1 MDISAKNIDKERVSE
16 LIEENRKRLDLI
28 NSPYNPVTGL
38 NGVGE
43 RVEIKIKGAPI
54 ECMYLPVKFAETP
67 FIKNLSKEG
76 FAGFIKIFLRKR
88 VMSETKE
95 DLWRKFIEERIK
107 YDFEY
112 WAYSL
117 ITIKHK
123 TEPRDVPFKLNRAQ
137 RRFLAKL
144 EELRLKGVPI
154 KIILLKARQWGGSTL
169 TQMYMLWIQLVHRA
183 NWNSVICGDVE
194 GQSRT
199 VRSMISKALK
209 KYPSWLLDGP
219 VKFTPFEGSSKNK
232 IIQNTNCVVSIGSA
246 QKPDTLRSSDISMAH
261 LTEVGLWQATKGK
274 KPEDLIQSITG
285 SMYDTDCSLLVLES
299 TAKGVGNYFNRTWDD
314 AVESKNNLT
323 PVFVPWFLIDIYSNP
338 IDDYESFISNMDE
351 YDNILWEL
359 GATLDAIAWYKVKK
373 KDLRESWRM
382 NSEYPSTPQEAFQST
397 GRRRFRQEDTI
408 KLKRTC
414 IDPSFIGEITGATE
428 SGPESTSNI
437 RLEKEENGN
446 LSIWSIPDTKEHYRD
461 RYIVVVDIGGVSDKA
476 DYSDITVFDR
486 YWMIEG
492 GVPEVVAEWHGH
504 MDHDKIAWKAVQ
516 IATIYDEALLVI
528 ESNTLETEG
537 TEGDNFEYI
546 LDEIAQHYPNLY
558 SRTPADKIKQ
568 GLPVKWGFHTN
579 SSTKPLVI
587 SHQVKAI
594 RDGLYVERC
603 AKAVDEHDTYEIK
616 EDGKTMGA
624 VEGKNDDRLMVRA
637 IGVWVCYQWPL
648 PYKIRQDKARG
659 HRPVSE
665 ASI

>member
-1 MDISAKNIDKERVSE
+1 MDITERQIDKEFA
-16 LIEENRKRLDLI
+16 LGMIEENRIRLDHI
-28 NSPYNPVTGL
+28 NTPYNPVTGL

-43 RVEIKIKGAPI
+43 RAQVDIKGAPI
-54 ECMYLPVKFAETP
+54 ERMYLPETFARTP
-67 FIKNLSKEG
+67 FVKKLSEL
-76 FAGFIKIFLRKR
+76 GFIGFIRTYLKKR
-88 VMSETKE
+88 VTSEIKE
-95 DLWRKFIEERIK
+95 DIWRKFIKERIK

-112 WAYSL
+112 WAYSY

-144 EELRLKGVPI
+144 EELRTKGVPI

-169 TQMYMLWIQLVHRA
+169 TQMYMLWIQLVHRK

-199 VRSMISKALK
+199 VRSMITKALK
-209 KYPSWLLDGP
+209 KYPTWLLDGA

-232 IIQNTNCVVSIGSA
+232 IIQNTNCVVSIGSF

-261 LTEVGLWQATKGK
+261 LTEIGLWEATKGK
-274 KPEDLIQSITG
+274 KPEDLIQSIIG
-285 SMYDTDCSLLVLES
+285 SMYDTAFSMMVLES

-314 AVESKNNLT
+314 AVSHKNNLT
-323 PVFVPWFLIDIYSNP
+323 PVFVPWFLIDIYSCP
-338 IDDYESFISNMDE
+338 IDDHEDFISRMDE
-351 YDNILWEL
+351 YDKCLWEL
-359 GATLDAIAWYKVKK
+359 GATLEAIAWYKTKK
-373 KDLRESWRM
+373 KDMRESWRM
-382 NSEYPSTPQEAFQST
+382 NSEYPSTPLEAFQST

-408 KLKRTC
+408 KLRKTC
-414 IDPSFIGEITGATE
+414 VDPSFTGEITGSSE
-428 SGPESTSNI
+428 SGPESISNI
-437 RLEKEENGN
+437 RLSRDGRGN
-446 LSIWSIPDTKEHYRD
+446 LAIWSMPDLKIHYRD
-461 RYIVVVDIGGVSDKA
+461 RYVVVVDIGGVSDTA

-486 YWMIEG
+486 FWMIEG

-504 MDHDKIAWKAVQ
+504 LDHDKVAWKAVQ
-516 IATIYDEALLVI
+516 IATIYDEGLLVI

-546 LDEIAQHYPNLY
+546 LDEISQYYTNLY

-579 SSTKPLVI
+579 SSTKPMVI
-587 SHQVKAI
+587 SHQVKVI
-594 RDGLYVERC
+594 RDELYVERC
-603 AKAVDEHDTYEIK
+603 AEAVDEHDTFEIK

-637 IGVWVCYQWPL
+637 IGNWVCYKWPL
-648 PYKIRQDKARG
+648 PYELRQNKTGG